1 MKNKVFIRD
10 FHNKII
16 GSIETD
22 SQGNKVIRDFYNR
35 ILGRYDAKTN
45 LTKDFYGRIIARG
58 DHSSALIT
66 MNANKNHSS

>member
-22 SQGNKVIRDFYNR
+22 EQGNKIVRDFYNK
-35 ILGRYDAKTN
+35 ILGRYFVKTN
-45 LTKDFYGRIIARG
+45 LTTDFYGRIVARG
-58 DHSSALIT
+58 DHTSALLN
-66 MNANKNHSS
+66 MNRR